1 MEAEIDVLDWI
12 SRTALDLVGLGGLG
26 HEFGAVKS
34 PKNEY
39 SEYAK
44 RLLYVLPS
52 FFSSTI
58 IPTSSVSQ
66 SSVIVCSRPTRTL
79 VHRPTLAEISLIT
92 PFLHI
97 LQKFGSKPF
106 QRLIVSL
113 VPIPSVQ
120 NFKAVIDM
128 MHDTALEIFE
138 EKKATVS
145 KVVKESTGDDLSEE
159 LKDVM
164 SLTREFLV
172 PWHSE

>member
-1 MEAEIDVLDWI
+1 MSIA
-12 SRTALDLVGLGGLG
+12 SMRNG
-26 HEFGAVKS
+26 S
-34 PKNEY
+34 C
-39 SEYAK
+39 
-44 RLLYVLPS
+44 
-52 FFSSTI
+52 
-58 IPTSSVSQ
+58 TSSPYIP
-66 SSVIVCSRPTRTL
+66 SSSLRFAPLNPLLLFTHVGL

-106 QRLIVSL
+106 QRSIVSL

-120 NFKAVIDM
+120 NFKAVIDV

-145 KVVKESTGDDLSEE
+145 KVVKESGGGSDDYSEE

-164 SLTREFLV
+164 SLTREFWCFAAVDELLTLL
-172 PWHSE
+172 